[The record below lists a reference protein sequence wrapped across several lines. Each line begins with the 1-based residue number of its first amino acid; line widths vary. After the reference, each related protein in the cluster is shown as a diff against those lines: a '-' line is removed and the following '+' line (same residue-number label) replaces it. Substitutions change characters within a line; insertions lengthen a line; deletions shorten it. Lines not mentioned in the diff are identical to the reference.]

1 MIKYLHIA
9 TPDKF
14 TLPLCKLLTSNH
26 EFNNHKF
33 LFISDQFDKEIH
45 NSDSISFLSSPI
57 RNELIKNLFSFYKQC
72 KEAEIIIMHN
82 GSGSILFNI
91 FPWFTKKMAWV
102 INGAE
107 LYGFT
112 NKDNNNRAFKFVLKR
127 AKVHFTHIEGD
138 SILAN
143 KLLGSKAVFHYSPM
157 YLSNV
162 VNTSDFNPTLIK
174 GKVKIMVGNS
184 TSQNND
190 HISILQNLKKFE
202 ENIEYIICP
211 LSYGRYLDYKENVKE
226 EGYKLFGDKFQTI
239 EGFMSMDKY
248 IDLLK
253 GVDIAVFNH
262 WRQEAMGVTL
272 SLLSLGKI
280 VYVNPGTTSYSS
292 LVNRG
297 FKIYD
302 NNLLFDEG
310 PLIQRNVQENK
321 LLLEKYY
328 SLNKLIESLN
338 NLHLNHL

>member
-1 MIKYLHIA
+1 MTKYLHIA
-9 TPDKF
+9 NPDKF
-14 TLPLCKLLTSNH
+14 TLPLCKLLTSNQ

-33 LFISDQFDKEIH
+33 LFVSDQFDKEIH
-45 NSDSISFLSSPI
+45 NSDSISFFSSPI
-57 RNELIKNLFSFYKQC
+57 RNELIKNLFLFYKQC
-72 KEAEIIIMHN
+72 NEADIIIMHN

-91 FPWFTKKMAWV
+91 FPWFTKKNAWV

-107 LYGFT
+107 LYGLT
-112 NKDNNNRAFKFVLKR
+112 KNDNNSRAFKFVLKKT
-127 AKVHFTHIEGD
+127 KVHLTHIEGD

-143 KLLGSKAVFHYSPM
+143 EKLRSKAKFHYSPV

-162 VNTSDFNPTLIK
+162 VTTSDFNPTLIK
-174 GKVKIMVGNS
+174 DKVKIMVGNS

-190 HISILQNLKKFE
+190 HITILQNLKKFE
-202 ENIEYIICP
+202 KNIEYIICP
-211 LSYGRYLDYKENVKE
+211 LSYGIYLDYKESVKV
-226 EGYKLFGDKFQTI
+226 EGYKLFGDLFKPV
-239 EGFMSMDKY
+239 EEFMSMDKY

-253 GVDIAVFNH
+253 DVDVAVFNH

-292 LVNRG
+292 LINRG

-302 NNLLFDEG
+302 NNLLFEEG
-310 PLIQRNVQENK
+310 PSIQRNVQENK
-321 LLLEKYY
+321 SLLEKYY

-338 NLHLNHL
+338 DLHLNHL